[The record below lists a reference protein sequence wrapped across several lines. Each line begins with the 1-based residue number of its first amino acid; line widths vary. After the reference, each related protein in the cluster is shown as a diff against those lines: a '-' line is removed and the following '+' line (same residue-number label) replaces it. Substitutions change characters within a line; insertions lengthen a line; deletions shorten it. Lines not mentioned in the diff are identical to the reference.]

1 MKKQNFYRF
10 IVLLSAVVIF
20 QTAFVSFA
28 KAQETKAKAE
38 LSVAGIELG
47 NREKAKAFLSQGYS
61 PRVGEDGRP
70 TYYFYNEW
78 GSQVMKLTANS
89 FDDPYFITEIEVYAV
104 GENYQQR
111 HYQADKI
118 KYFETENNI
127 FIGFKQSAM
136 YFIAAAKNVGGKNI
150 IGPKDVIGILGEP
163 GERIEKDKK
172 REVMNYTLSDV
183 KLTKENLDARYQASY
198 EFYKK
203 NLNKFSIKIVLN
215 DEQKEKIKLS
225 LLKNTSNVSSAARKN

>member
-1 MKKQNFYRF
+1 MKKQKYYRF
-10 IVLLSAVVIF
+10 VALLSAVVIF
-20 QTAFVSFA
+20 QIAFASIA

-61 PRVGEDGRP
+61 PRVSEDGRP
-70 TYYFYNEW
+70 AYYFYNEW
-78 GSQVMKLTANS
+78 GSQVMKLIAAS
-89 FDDPYFITEIEVYAV
+89 FDDPDFITEIQVFAV
-104 GENYQQR
+104 GESYQQK

-136 YFIAAAKNVGGKNI
+136 YFIAAAKNVGSRNI
-150 IGPKDVIGILGEP
+150 IGPKDVIQIVGEP
-163 GERIEKDKK
+163 GERIKKDEKH
-172 REVMNYTLSDV
+172 EVINYNLSDV
-183 KLTKENLDARYQASY
+183 KLPDENTDAAYQASY

-203 NLNKFSIKIVLN
+203 NLSKFTIKIIL
-215 DEQKEKIKLS
+215 DENQKEKLKISS
-225 LLKNTSNVSSAARKN
+225 LKSVSDAPSETRKN